1 VNKSE
6 FHRFSARE
14 LFITIETVHRL
25 ERSRVTDARKL
36 ILFEPW
42 SMGDALIA
50 TAIALQDPARLVLAC
65 NSRWHDLIRA
75 ATEGVAGPELIAADL
90 SYVDRSRTGRWD
102 SGSLPVLSTSAT
114 DVATIRGDI
123 RDIIAARKL
132 FPGAMT
138 RSTGWLAFAARRS
151 AFLDMP
157 YAKGWI
163 PVRNRYRAWASIAS
177 VPWQQVQR
185 FYEQKFPTP
194 ASPLVTV
201 HAGAQWRSKQY
212 PHVARLVDLLSSI
225 CSVQIVAAPGDP
237 LPAGIAETD
246 VRRLINQQLV
256 DAFRASSH
264 VIVNDSGPMHLAA
277 ILRCR
282 TSPVVRTSGIR
293 EWLPPA
299 TIPIEAKETPQGYRP
314 HPAYMSDSVIEGW
327 PSPEE
332 IVRQLKLS

>member
-1 VNKSE
+1 MTE
-6 FHRFSARE
+6 
-14 LFITIETVHRL
+14 
-25 ERSRVTDARKL
+25 ARKL

-50 TAIALQDPARLVLAC
+50 MAIALQDPARLVLAC

-75 ATEGVAGPELIAADL
+75 VTEGGAAPELIAADL
-90 SYVDRSRTGRWD
+90 SYVDRSRKGRWN

-114 DVATIRGDI
+114 NVATIRGDI
-123 RDIIAARKL
+123 RDTIAARKL
-132 FPGAMT
+132 FLNASI

-151 AFLDMP
+151 ALLDLP
-157 YAKGWI
+157 YAKGWLA
-163 PVRNRYRAWASIAS
+163 VRNRYRAWASIAS
-177 VPWQQVQR
+177 VPWQQVQH
-185 FYEQKFPTP
+185 FYEQKLPAP

-201 HAGAQWRSKQY
+201 HVGAQWRSKQY
-212 PHVARLVDLLSSI
+212 PHVARLVDLLSGI
-225 CSVQIVAAPGDP
+225 CHVQIVAAPGDS

-246 VRRLINQQLV
+246 VRRLINQPLV

-282 TSPVVRTSGIR
+282 TLPVVCTSGIR
-293 EWLPPA
+293 EWLPP
-299 TIPIEAKETPQGYRP
+299 TIIPIEARDTPRGYRP
-314 HPAYMSDSVIEGW
+314 HPEYMSDSVIEGW

-332 IVRQLKLS
+332 IVQTVGVKSDR

>member
-1 VNKSE
+1 M
-6 FHRFSARE
+6 
-14 LFITIETVHRL
+14 
-25 ERSRVTDARKL
+25 TDARKL

-75 ATEGVAGPELIAADL
+75 VTEGGTAPELIAADL
-90 SYVDRSRTGRWD
+90 SYVDRSRKGRWD

-114 DVATIRGDI
+114 HVASIRGDI
-123 RDIIAARKL
+123 RDTIAARKL
-132 FPGAMT
+132 FPRASVQ
-138 RSTGWLAFAARRS
+138 STGWLAFAARRS
-151 AFLDMP
+151 ALLDIP
-157 YAKGWI
+157 YAKSWL

-177 VPWQQVQR
+177 VPWQQVQS
-185 FYEQKFPTP
+185 FYEHKLPEP
-194 ASPLVTV
+194 PSPLVTLHV
-201 HAGAQWRSKQY
+201 GAQWRSKQY
-212 PHVARLVDLLSSI
+212 PHVARLVELLSSI
-225 CSVQIVAAPGDP
+225 CRVQIVAAPGDS

-246 VRRLINQQLV
+246 VQRLINQPLV
-256 DAFRASSH
+256 DAFRASSY

-282 TSPVVRTSGIR
+282 TLPVVRTSGIR

-299 TIPIEAKETPQGYRP
+299 TIPIEAKSTPRGYRP
-314 HPAYMSDSVIEGW
+314 HPSYMSDSVLEGW

-332 IVRQLKLS
+332 IVKNIEIADATFDRSRR